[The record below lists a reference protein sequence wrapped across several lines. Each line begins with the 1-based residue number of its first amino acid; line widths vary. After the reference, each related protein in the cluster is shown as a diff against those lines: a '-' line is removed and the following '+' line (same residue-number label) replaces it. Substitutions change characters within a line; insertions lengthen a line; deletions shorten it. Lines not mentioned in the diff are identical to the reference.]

1 VTSRDRIVVI
11 VVLAAVALG
20 GFWFGLLSPKRA
32 EVAKLHT
39 DVAAQQQRLDQARAS
54 MATAQAAKQRYA
66 SDYAAVANLG
76 KAVPVDDNVPSLV
89 YQLGTAADGAH
100 IDFQSIKLTGS
111 GTAQS
116 VPSKAAAAVAGAS
129 AAPNDG
135 GPTPTPAASAP
146 ATQTAAATLPPGATV
161 GPAGLP
167 TMPFTFVFQGS
178 FFSMEKFLRNVEQF
192 IDVKGDNVLARGRLL
207 TIDGVALTASD
218 KGFPNV
224 KASLTATAYLLPPGE
239 GLTNGATPK
248 GPAAAQP
255 VSAPG
260 GSSSTTA
267 PTATATGVTP

>member
-11 VVLAAVALG
+11 VVLAAVVLG

-32 EVAKLHT
+32 HVAQLKADIAT
-39 DVAAQQQRLDQARAS
+39 QQQHLDQAKAS

-66 SDYAAVANLG
+66 ADYATVADLG

-89 YQLGTAADGAH
+89 YQLSTAADGAH
-100 IDFQSIKLTGS
+100 IDFQSIKLTAS
-111 GTAQS
+111 GAPQA
-116 VPSKAAAAVAGAS
+116 PAANVATAVAGAS
-129 AAPNDG
+129 AAPTDG
-135 GPTPTPAASAP
+135 GPTPAPSAP
-146 ATQTAAATLPPGATV
+146 ATQTAAATLPPGSTV
-161 GPAGLP
+161 GAAGLP

-178 FFSMEKFLRNVEQF
+178 FFSMEKFLSNVDRF
-192 IDVKGDNVLARGRLL
+192 INVKGESVLASGRLL
-207 TIDGVALTASD
+207 TIDGLALQAGD
-218 KGFPNV
+218 GGFPSV

-239 GLTNGATPK
+239 GLTNGATPQA
-248 GPAAAQP
+248 PAAAQP

>member
-11 VVLAAVALG
+11 VVLAAAALG
-20 GFWFGLLSPKRA
+20 GFWFALLSPKRA
-32 EVAKLHT
+32 DAAKL
-39 DVAAQQQRLDQARAS
+39 DKDIAAQQQLLDQAKAS

-66 SDYAAVANLG
+66 ADYAAVANLG

-89 YQLGTAADGAH
+89 YQLGTAAQGAH
-100 IDFQSIKLTGS
+100 IDFQSIKLTAS
-111 GTAQS
+111 GAAQTA
-116 VPSKAAAAVAGAS
+116 PSKAAAAVAGAS
-129 AAPNDG
+129 AAPTDG

-146 ATQTAAATLPPGATV
+146 ATQSTAATLPPGTTV

-167 TMPFTFVFQGS
+167 TMPFTFVFEGS
-178 FFSMEKFLRNVEQF
+178 FFSMEKFLRNVDDF
-192 IDVKGDNVLARGRLL
+192 INVKGDSVLAHGRLL
-207 TIDGVALTASD
+207 TIDGLALQPGET
-218 KGFPNV
+218 GFPSV

-239 GLTNGATPK
+239 GLTNGATPQA
-248 GPAAAQP
+248 PAAAQP